1 MMRWVSTVICTAGLV
16 LVAAAGGSER
26 AAAETLNVYNWNDYI
41 AEDTLDR
48 FTEETGIAVN
58 YDVFDSLEL
67 LEQKLLVGRSGYDII
82 VPTARPTLARLIQA
96 GAVQP
101 LDKSKIPNLA
111 NLDTAL
117 MQRVA
122 DADPG
127 NQHAA
132 IYLWGTIGIGVIPE
146 KITALMP
153 DAPLDSFDLLFD
165 PAVTSRIAPCGLT
178 LLDSAIDSFPT
189 VFHYL
194 GLHPDSM
201 EPADLMAVQDRLMA
215 VRPHLKTFVTGAV
228 INNLAGGDTCAALA
242 YSGDVLQ
249 ASQRAAEA
257 GSPFTVEYV
266 IPKEGVQVW
275 FDVLAIPSDAPNPDA
290 AHRFIDFVLRPDIM
304 ADISN
309 YVQYG
314 NAVPDS
320 LPMVDPEIRDDPA
333 VFPSAEA
340 IDGMFTVSELPPAAA
355 RQRTRV
361 WTRVK
366 TGY

>member
-1 MMRWVSTVICTAGLV
+1 MRGV
-16 LVAAAGGSER
+16 LMTLCAAGGLLLAVLGAPER
-26 AAAETLNVYNWNDYI
+26 ADAETLNVYNWNDYI

-48 FTEETGIAVN
+48 FTAETGIAVN
-58 YDVFDSLEL
+58 YDVYDSLEL

-82 VPTARPTLARLIQA
+82 VPTARPTLARLITA
-96 GAVQP
+96 GAVQK
-101 LDKSKIPNLA
+101 LDKAKIPNLA
-111 NLDTAL
+111 NLDPAL

-122 DADPG
+122 SADPG
-127 NQHAA
+127 NAYAA
-132 IYLWGTIGIGVIPE
+132 IYLWGTIGMGIIPE

-165 PAVTSRIAPCGLT
+165 PSVTGTIAPCGVT
-178 LLDSAIDSFPT
+178 LLDSAIDTLPT

-194 GLHPDSM
+194 GFDPDAT
-201 EPADLMAVQDRLMA
+201 EPAALMAVQERLSA
-215 VRPHLKTFVTGAV
+215 VRGDLKTFVTGGV
-228 INNLAGGDTCAALA
+228 INSLAGGDTCAALG

-257 GSPFTVEYV
+257 GAPFTVEYV

-290 AHRFIDFVLRPDIM
+290 AHKFIDFVLQPEIM

-314 NAVPDS
+314 NAVPAS

-340 IDGMFTVSELPPAAA
+340 IDGMFTVTELPPAAA